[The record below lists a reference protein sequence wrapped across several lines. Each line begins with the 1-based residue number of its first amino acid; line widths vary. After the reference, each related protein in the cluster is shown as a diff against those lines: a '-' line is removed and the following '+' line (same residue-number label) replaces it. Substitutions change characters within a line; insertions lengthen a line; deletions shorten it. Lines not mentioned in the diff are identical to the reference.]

1 MGDSDVRIPGIQKV
15 DRRGK
20 RHWQVMHAKKYFGFF
35 SAFDDALQVKAKAMG
50 LTAADLKRRYMKS
63 STSCQE
69 PVEYKEEPAMYKGI
83 TRIKRA
89 GKLWW
94 QAQDTTN
101 KQYIGIADTV
111 AGATALLESHHGE
124 APAQR
129 ARNQWYSRDRQVEH
143 FKELSD
149 IYTDQHG
156 NPILPSDVGASIDME
171 LQYPDLASEAP
182 ALFYIATM
190 AKHGPF
196 KKTVGLRWAEV
207 YSKHAVESEAMKP
220 MKSLKLVN
228 SKKSTLSLRSLKD
241 VQQLRD
247 ADLDCMIQLLQIVAY
262 DILDIDFSIWNRNV
276 GHGNSFYSGPF
287 LMMRRFLGVIVSDE
301 NTYAPCQQCDYQAC
315 REKLRAAHHAG
326 LVLNKMPVE
335 HGLTLSAYSTF
346 AQNAT
351 GILAA
356 LHPPGLSPD
365 GKYSIPWLLR
375 ARLLAAMGAKSM
387 KSLEVMESDSLD
399 LVKKSFPDAKEW
411 LELYCKGTVSVS
423 VLVNELNYKHGIELM
438 TAFFCLFGD
447 REVLTYSNDY
457 LKKHKDAIK
466 RKLREYIKEHDV
478 TPHPA
483 ILLKEFAEATKPI
496 KRPAVAQLHGNGLMM
511 KRPARSS

>member
-1 MGDSDVRIPGIQKV
+1 
-15 DRRGK
+15 
-20 RHWQVMHAKKYFGFF
+20 
-35 SAFDDALQVKAKAMG
+35 
-50 LTAADLKRRYMKS
+50 
-63 STSCQE
+63 
-69 PVEYKEEPAMYKGI
+69 
-83 TRIKRA
+83 
-89 GKLWW
+89 
-94 QAQDTTN
+94 
-101 KQYIGIADTV
+101 
-111 AGATALLESHHGE
+111 
-124 APAQR
+124 
-129 ARNQWYSRDRQVEH
+129 
-143 FKELSD
+143 
-149 IYTDQHG
+149 
-156 NPILPSDVGASIDME
+156 ME

-247 ADLDCMIQLLQIVAY
+247 ADLDCMIQLLQVVAY

-287 LMMRRFLGVIVSDE
+287 LMMGLFLGVIVSDE
-301 NTYAPCQQCDYQAC
+301 NAYAPCQQCDYQDC

-356 LHPPGLSPD
+356 LHPL
-365 GKYSIPWLLR
+365 
-375 ARLLAAMGAKSM
+375 
-387 KSLEVMESDSLD
+387 
-399 LVKKSFPDAKEW
+399 
-411 LELYCKGTVSVS
+411 VSVQMGS
-423 VLVNELNYKHGIELM
+423 IAYLG
-438 TAFFCLFGD
+438 FCVPD
-447 REVLTYSNDY
+447 CW
-457 LKKHKDAIK
+457 
-466 RKLREYIKEHDV
+466 LRWV
-478 TPHPA
+478 
-483 ILLKEFAEATKPI
+483 
-496 KRPAVAQLHGNGLMM
+496 
-511 KRPARSS
+511 